1 MKKEMIIYL
10 MAVSSLLGFGFTPPS
25 GNTTVM
31 VNQSDVLVA
40 PTATELINANPELS
54 DYFQING
61 WQVNIDTTPSVNAFD
76 ATETQSADVFIAKNA
91 DLNMGASTSGGW
103 ENASATK
110 GCWQAQKG
118 GWSCYY
124 VNNYDLA
131 GDTQAVSLGIT
142 YAVALANTDLSGV
155 PITQQLYNNKID
167 LSPYA
172 GRRIKIAYSFYAK
185 KIYDGSTTLALA
197 TYGTVSTNLTH
208 IKNWSSQL
216 VLNSWVKLEDTI
228 YYTVP
233 ARTDGAVQ
241 RIGFVSTKA
250 DNGSVALANF
260 SFQVLEE
267 AEYSVPKNTEWTDGE
282 FKVLD
287 ASGNLIYWVSTQW
300 GAQMGGEY
308 ESNPATDLNAKIF
321 YTSPENENNGAGKGR
336 EWIEYVHNNSN
347 ARTIYEHAQTITGS
361 ATPTISGIIIQPNF
375 TGTTVGGTSIQSIF
389 GKNAKNA
396 PQGNQYIYLKCSPLS
411 IEKTASGL
419 AVWRTATI
427 TPIQKEN

>member
-1 MKKEMIIYL
+1 MKKQMFLSIIFL
-10 MAVSSLLGFGFTPPS
+10 ANSVLGAFTPPTGS
-25 GNTTVM
+25 NSTVM
-31 VNQSDVLVA
+31 VDDENVLVA
-40 PTATELINANPELS
+40 PTATQVISANPEFS

-61 WQVNIDTTPSVNAFD
+61 WQVNINTTPSVNAID
-76 ATETQSADVFIAKNA
+76 GTETQSADIFIVKNA

-103 ENASATK
+103 ANATATK
-110 GCWQAQKG
+110 GCWSANKG

-124 VNNYDLA
+124 VNNYDLT
-131 GDTQAVSLGIT
+131 GDTQAASLGIT

-155 PITQQLYNNKID
+155 SITQQLYNNKID
-167 LSPYA
+167 LSNYA
-172 GRRIKIAYSFYAK
+172 GRRVKIAYSFYAK

-197 TYGTVSTNLTH
+197 TLGTVSNNLKH
-208 IKNWSSQL
+208 IESWTSQL

-260 SFQVLEE
+260 SFQVFEE

-287 ASGNLIYWVSTQW
+287 ADDNLIYWVSTQW

-321 YTSPENENNGAGKGR
+321 YTSPDNEANGSGKGR
-336 EWIEYVHNNSN
+336 EWIEYVHNSAN
-347 ARTIYEHAQTITGS
+347 ARTIYEHAKQITGS
-361 ATPTISGIIIQPNF
+361 ANPTISGIIIQPNF
-375 TGTTVGGTSIQSIF
+375 TGATVGGTSIQSIF
-389 GKNAKNA
+389 GKNSLNA
-396 PQGNQYIYLKCSPLS
+396 PQGNQYIYLKCSPTS
-411 IEKTASGL
+411 IEKTKDGL
-419 AVWRTATI
+419 PVWRTVVPQ
-427 TPIQKEN
+427 PIQ